1 MNLRK
6 SLLNKMRPDV
16 DLEFL
21 KIKNSSFEESFQN
34 LILRPVIKVQTA
46 LLIEAFKKYADSHK
60 GIFYQLR
67 PEKKAIYIDNS
78 IKKDQKFRNFLKGII
93 IGMFTI
99 EEYEDYKKSSS
110 SLNKRM
116 MNLVSKRLSDNLQL
130 LERSSENLTDFQE

>member
-34 LILRPVIKVQTA
+34 LVIRPVSKVQTL
-46 LLIEAFKKYADSHK
+46 LLIEVFKKYADSHK

-78 IKKDQKFRNFLKGII
+78 IKKDQKFRNFLKGIK

-99 EEYEDYKKSSS
+99 EEYEEYKKSSS

-130 LERSSENLTDFQE
+130 LERSSEYLTDFQE

>member
-46 LLIEAFKKYADSHK
+46 ILIEAFKKYADSHK

>member
-6 SLLNKMRPDV
+6 SLLNKIRPDV

>member
-6 SLLNKMRPDV
+6 SLLNKIRPDV

-78 IKKDQKFRNFLKGII
+78 IKKDQKFRKFLKGII

>member
-130 LERSSENLTDFQE
+130 LERSSKNLTDFQE

>member
-46 LLIEAFKKYADSHK
+46 LLIETFKKYADSHK

-130 LERSSENLTDFQE
+130 LERSSKNLTDFQE

>member
-46 LLIEAFKKYADSHK
+46 ILIEAFKKYADSHK

-130 LERSSENLTDFQE
+130 LERSSKNLTDFQE

>member
-1 MNLRK
+1 
-6 SLLNKMRPDV
+6 MRPDV

>member
-1 MNLRK
+1 
-6 SLLNKMRPDV
+6 MRPDV

-46 LLIEAFKKYADSHK
+46 ILIEAFKKYADSHK